1 MAAKDVLGRRGEDL
15 AAHHLQQQGLVI
27 LSRNWRCHRGELDLV
42 ATDRSKLVVVCEVK
56 TRSAARFGSPAE
68 AVGRAKARRIRQ
80 VTQLWLAT
88 HQVRWVEIRFDV
100 VAVVAEPGR
109 PVEITHYRGAF

>member
-27 LSRNWRCHRGELDLV
+27 LSRNWRCREGELDLV
-42 ATDRSKLVVVCEVK
+42 ATDRSQLVVCEVK

-68 AVGRAKARRIRQ
+68 AVNRRKALRIRR
-80 VTQLWLAT
+80 VTQVWLAA
-88 HQVRWVEIRFDV
+88 HRVPWVQLRFDV

-109 PVEITHYRGAF
+109 PVEITHYRAAF